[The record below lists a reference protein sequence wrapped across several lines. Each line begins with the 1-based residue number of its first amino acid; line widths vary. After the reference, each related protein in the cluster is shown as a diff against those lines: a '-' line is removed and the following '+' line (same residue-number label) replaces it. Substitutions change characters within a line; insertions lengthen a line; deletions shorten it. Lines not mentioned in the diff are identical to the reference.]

1 MKDGVVDL
9 LQMTETLAGGDF
21 HQEQKLEDYNDMRE
35 SLESEGK
42 EWRDNY
48 QRMRFKFRKL

>member
-21 HQEQKLEDYNDMRE
+21 HQEQELEDYNDMRE